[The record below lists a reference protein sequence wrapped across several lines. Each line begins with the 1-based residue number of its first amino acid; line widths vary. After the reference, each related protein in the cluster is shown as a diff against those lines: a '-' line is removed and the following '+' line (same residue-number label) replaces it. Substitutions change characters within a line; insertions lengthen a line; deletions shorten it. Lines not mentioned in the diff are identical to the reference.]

1 MKRILLTIGFFLVLH
16 VAFAADRFWVGTLV
30 SNNWN
35 NTANWSTVSGGAGG
49 ATVPGPTDRAIFD
62 VGSNNDCNIDIDV
75 TVRGIDIR
83 TFYSTSIYLNGH
95 NVTVGTQNFSMAGGN
110 FYVGTG
116 NFTSTTN
123 FLLSGGNFVLGTGA
137 FSETAGTFSLTNGA
151 TFQGSSG
158 RINIGGAFTFANGTF
173 TASSDS
179 TFFGGN
185 MTINAAGTDPSPAI
199 FNHNNGTVVFNAT
212 TNRVVDLWGA
222 NSGFLTFYDVVLAM
236 RATSPNTLTL
246 AANDRFDVDHA
257 MFLNTGQLAGGSG
270 SQINIVNS
278 ANMNVGPAFGGSGIG
293 LFFLGTGTNNYSL
306 DAPYSTKLNGNVSI
320 TKDNFT
326 DSVHVRSITP
336 GKTIVDGFFNTSL
349 FSLQIGI
356 LDFPDNNKVNFNF
369 TQMLIFDGSQFI
381 STSDSLLNTGDL
393 LTGGDV
399 FRHNNGTFVFS
410 GNQSRALEFPPGV
423 PVRFYKLVLNK
434 PAITNNLTL
443 LNGITAEVENDFT
456 IVNGELLG
464 GAGPDP
470 TGFAL
475 NGNLIGEA
483 GMSSTVLDM
492 NFTGTADQT
501 ITLDPAVTANLD
513 GNIIINKP
521 TPGNITLNSP
531 VILDNGPNQ
540 VLTFTQGII
549 NTTATN
555 LLTLG
560 DNNTVTGANNNSYV
574 SGPMQKIG
582 TNWFEFPVGAAGFYA
597 PIRVTG
603 GNGPT
608 DDLGG
613 ASTFT
618 AQYNKVNPDP
628 TFPPALHDPSL
639 TNVSFCEYW
648 DLSKDLASPVAFV
661 WLGYDNT
668 RSCGVTD
675 PTKLRVARWNG
686 IQWADEGIGSSA
698 TVPLVSTFNAQASFG
713 LPFTLASVDQL
724 ANSLPVT
731 LTEFTG
737 KEKDGDVELK
747 WTTETEINNKYFD
760 VERSLDGSHFESI
773 GKVTGAGN
781 TTLTQHYGLV
791 DRNAANGVNYYRLKQ
806 VDFDGKFTY
815 SQVVAVKVTRINA
828 LLKVYPNP
836 AINQITAEYKG
847 FANTKVQVQ
856 LIDNYGRTII
866 NSIQQPGISGRI
878 SLQLG
883 TAVKTAGTYW
893 LKMTTDKE
901 TLQQKV
907 VVGQQ

>member
-1 MKRILLTIGFFLVLH
+1 MKT
-16 VAFAADRFWVGTLV
+16 
-30 SNNWN
+30 
-35 NTANWSTVSGGAGG
+35 
-49 ATVPGPTDRAIFD
+49 
-62 VGSNNDCNIDIDV
+62 
-75 TVRGIDIR
+75 
-83 TFYSTSIYLNGH
+83 
-95 NVTVGTQNFSMAGGN
+95 
-110 FYVGTG
+110 
-116 NFTSTTN
+116 
-123 FLLSGGNFVLGTGA
+123 
-137 FSETAGTFSLTNGA
+137 
-151 TFQGSSG
+151 
-158 RINIGGAFTFANGTF
+158 
-173 TASSDS
+173 
-179 TFFGGN
+179 
-185 MTINAAGTDPSPAI
+185 
-199 FNHNNGTVVFNAT
+199 
-212 TNRVVDLWGA
+212 
-222 NSGFLTFYDVVLAM
+222 
-236 RATSPNTLTL
+236 TSPNTLTL
-246 AANDRFDVDHA
+246 STNDVVSVFHA
-257 MFLNTGQLAGGSG
+257 MYLNTGQLAGGAG
-270 SQINIVNS
+270 SVIQIVDN
-278 ANMNVGPAFGGSGIG
+278 ADMNVGASFGGSGIG
-293 LFFLGTGTNNYSL
+293 LSFVGIGPNNYRL
-306 DAPYSTKLNGNVSI
+306 DAPYSTKLNGNVTI
-320 TKDNFT
+320 AKT
-326 DSVHVRSITP
+326 DFADTVHIRSITP
-336 GKTIVDGFFNTSL
+336 GKTIVDGFFNTSI
-349 FSLQIGI
+349 FWLQIGNV
-356 LDFPDNNKVNFNF
+356 DFPDNNKVNFNF
-369 TQMLIFDGSQFI
+369 TQLLISDGSQFI

-393 LTGGDV
+393 ITGGDV
-399 FRHNNGTFVFS
+399 FRHNNGVFAFS

-423 PVRFYKLVLNK
+423 PVRFFKLVLNK
-434 PAITNNLTL
+434 PAVNNNLTL
-443 LNGITAEVENDFT
+443 LNGIIAEVENDFT

-464 GAGPDP
+464 GTGPDP

-475 NGNLIGEA
+475 NGNFIGEA
-483 GMSSTVLDM
+483 GMSATVLDM

-501 ITLDPAVTANLD
+501 ITLDPAVSANLD
-513 GNIIINKP
+513 GNLIINKP
-521 TPGNITLNSP
+521 TPGNVTLNSP

-555 LLTLG
+555 LLILG

-574 SGPMQKIG
+574 FGPMQKFG

-603 GNGPT
+603 GNLAT
-608 DDLGG
+608 DNLGG

-618 AQYNKVNPDP
+618 AEYHKVNPDP
-628 TFPPALHDPSL
+628 TFPPSLHEATL

-648 DLSKDLASPVAFV
+648 DLSKDAISPGAYV

-686 IQWADEGIGSSA
+686 LLWADEGNGDIG
-698 TVPLVSTFNAQASFG
+698 TVPLVSTLNVQAAFG

-760 VERSLDGSHFESI
+760 VERSLDGTHFESI

-791 DRNAANGVNYYRLKQ
+791 DRTAANGVNFYRLKQ
-806 VDFDGKFTY
+806 VDYDGKFTY

-828 LLKVYPNP
+828 VLKVYPNP
-836 AINQITAEYKG
+836 AISQITAEYKG

-883 TAVKTAGTYW
+883 SAVKSAGTYW